1 MKQTFFALVL
11 LAVSH
16 LSWAQTLK
24 TLVNQPPDGAGVG
37 FLLTDGTVMFQGNN
51 GSDWWKLTPDK
62 FGSYLNGTWTQLASL
77 PSNYS
82 PYAFASATLADGR
95 VLIEG
100 GEYNFAQFAFT
111 DLGAIYD
118 PANNTWT
125 NVNPPTNWGFI
136 GDAPSAVLPNG
147 KFLLGRKF
155 DTRMAELD
163 PTTLKWTA
171 VASTGKTDFDAEE
184 GWTLMPDGTILT
196 ADVKNNPHTERYLP
210 TTNCLPLLKPCW
222 ISAGNTPVNLQ
233 GPPQVG
239 CIQYGQHQLY
249 CPPGEIGPAILRPDG
264 TVFATGATHQGQTT
278 GHTAIYH
285 PGVHLTDRGT
295 WTAGPDFPNDDAGDN
310 SAVLLPNGHV
320 LVSGNSTRFYEFD
333 GTRLIP
339 EMFGDGFL
347 LVLPTGEVIV
357 NGSALYKSTG
367 TYQASWAP
375 KITSFPATVAA
386 GKTYKISGQQ
396 FNGLSQAAAYGDELE
411 TNTNYPLVRIT
422 NSATH
427 HVFYC
432 KTHDHSTMAVAT
444 GTTPVF
450 TMFDV
455 PAKIETGASTL
466 QVVANGIPSK
476 AVKVTVSAGT
486 PAPDSY

>member
-1 MKQTFFALVL
+1 MRQALFAFL
-11 LAVSH
+11 LFAAYH
-16 LSWAQTLK
+16 LSFAQTL
-24 TLVNQPPDGAGVG
+24 TNLTHQPPDGAGVG

-62 FGSYLNGTWTQLASL
+62 FGNYQDGTWTQLASL
-77 PSNYS
+77 PSNYD

-100 GEYNFAQFAFT
+100 GEYNFGNFAFT

-118 PANNTWT
+118 PAKNTWT
-125 NVNPPTNWGFI
+125 PVNPPAGWGFI
-136 GDAPSAVLPNG
+136 GDSPSAVLPNG

-163 PTTLKWTA
+163 PSKTPPTWTA
-171 VASTGKTDFDAEE
+171 VSSTGKSDEDAEE
-184 GWTLMPDGTILT
+184 GWTLMPDGSILT

-210 TTNCLPLLKPCW
+210 TLGKW
-222 ISAGNTPVNLQ
+222 VSEGNTPVNLQ

-239 CIQYGQHQLY
+239 CISYGNHQLY

-285 PGVHLTDRGT
+285 PGKSLTAPGT
-295 WTAGPDFPNDDAGDN
+295 WTAGPDFPNDDAGDS

-320 LVSGNSTRFYEFD
+320 LVSGNSGRFYEFD
-333 GTRLIP
+333 GTKFIP

-347 LVLPTGEVIV
+347 LVLPTGQVIV

-367 TYQASWAP
+367 TYQAAWAP
-375 KITSFPATVAA
+375 KITNVPSTVAP

-396 FNGLSQAAAYGDELE
+396 FNGLSQAASYGDEFE

-432 KTHDHSTMAVAT
+432 KTHNHSTMAVAT
-444 GTTPVF
+444 GTAAVYTF
-450 TMFDV
+450 FDV
-455 PAKIETGASTL
+455 PADIETGGSTL
-466 QVVANGIPSK
+466 QVVANGIPST
-476 AVKVTVSAGT
+476 AVKITVSSAALP
-486 PAPDSY
+486 PASF